1 MGVHQLADG
10 LDDVLLFKSGEFL
23 GQPFFSITKA
33 RPGGT
38 DKAEPLKGRD
48 VLA

>member
-10 LDDVLLFKSGEFL
+10 LDDVLLFKTGKFA
-23 GQPFFSITKA
+23 GQPLFSVTKA

-38 DKAEPLKGRD
+38 DTAEHLKGRN
-48 VLA
+48 VLT